1 MLHGDRI
8 LQAKGKDYRLQ
19 ALLADDP
26 SCETLTGGT
35 FFTIYLSPRDYH
47 RVHMPVQGKL
57 LRMIHVPGKL
67 FSVAPYTVRQIP
79 DLFARNERVVC
90 IFDTAWGPLAQVLVG
105 AMLVGSM
112 ETVWAGEVT
121 PSKRKSISRWS
132 YDDENIVLERGQEM
146 GRFNMGST
154 VIMAMPPGMLSG
166 DTAWPVSGRS
176 VLMGQNLALM
186 NPGSKMRSKPLS
198 GTGADT

>member
-1 MLHGDRI
+1 
-8 LQAKGKDYRLQ
+8 
-19 ALLADDP
+19 
-26 SCETLTGGT
+26 
-35 FFTIYLSPRDYH
+35 
-47 RVHMPVQGKL
+47 
-57 LRMIHVPGKL
+57 
-67 FSVAPYTVRQIP
+67 
-79 DLFARNERVVC
+79 
-90 IFDTAWGPLAQVLVG
+90 
-105 AMLVGSM
+105 MLVGSM

-166 DTAWPVSGRS
+166 DTTWPVSGRS

-186 NPGSKMRSKPLS
+186 NPGSRMRSKPLS
-198 GTGADT
+198 GTGADP